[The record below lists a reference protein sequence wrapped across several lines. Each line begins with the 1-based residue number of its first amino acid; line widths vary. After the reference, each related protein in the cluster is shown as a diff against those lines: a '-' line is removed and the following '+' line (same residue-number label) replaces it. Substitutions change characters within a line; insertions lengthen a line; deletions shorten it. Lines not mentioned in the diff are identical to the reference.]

1 MIPTIAGIRAAV
13 AQARARSLSVGV
25 VPTMGALHAG
35 HGELIRRARA
45 ENGYV
50 VVTLFVNP
58 TQFNNPDD
66 LARYPRTLEADL
78 AYCQSLGVDAVF
90 APGAEEMY
98 PEGDPL
104 TWVQVARLSERLEGE
119 FRPGHFRGVATVVA
133 KLFNIVAADRAYF
146 GEKDAQQLAVV
157 QRMVADLNF
166 PVTIVPVPTVREPD
180 GLAISSRNRLLS
192 SEDRA
197 VAPQL
202 YRALAAAAEQIRQGC
217 CDAKKARAAALDVL
231 ARAPAIRVEYV
242 EVADAASMQPVAWIG
257 GPVRVLGAVWLG
269 TTRLIDNVPVGP
281 G

>member
-35 HGELIRRARA
+35 HGELVRRARA

-58 TQFNNPDD
+58 TQFNDPGD

-78 AYCQSLGVDAVF
+78 NYCQSLGVDAVF
-90 APGAEEMY
+90 APSAAEMY
-98 PEGDPL
+98 PDELPL
-104 TWVQVARLSERLEGE
+104 TWVEVARLSERLEGE

-146 GEKDAQQLAVV
+146 GEKDAQQLAIVR
-157 QRMVADLNF
+157 RMVADLNF
-166 PVTIVPVPTVREPD
+166 AVSVVAVPTVREPD
-180 GLAISSRNRLLS
+180 GLAISSRNRLLTPA
-192 SEDRA
+192 ERA
-197 VAPQL
+197 VAPRL
-202 YRALAAAAEQIRQGC
+202 YQALEAAAQMIRQGC
-217 CDAKKARAAALDVL
+217 RDAKQVRAAALAVL
-231 ARAPAIRVEYV
+231 EQAPALRVEYI
-242 EVADAASMQPVAWIG
+242 EVAGADSMQPVETIT

-269 TTRLIDNVPVGP
+269 TTRLIDNVPVSAG
-281 G
+281 